1 MPGDPI
7 ILSDYNSIWPE
18 RFREIA
24 DQLRNALGDLAHA
37 IEHVGSTAVPGLA
50 AKPVIDIDVVV
61 RSADDVNLATER
73 LQRVGYEHEGDLGIP
88 GREAFR
94 WPDNNMAR
102 HHLYVVVAGS
112 QPHADHLGF
121 RDYLRAH
128 PAEALECSQL
138 KRSLAAQYRGDR
150 AKYTEEKGR
159 FIERLQDVR
168 SGNPDG
174 RPS

>member
-24 DQLRNALGDLAHA
+24 DQLREALGHLAHS
-37 IEHVGSTAVPGLA
+37 IEHVGSTAVPGLV

-73 LQRVGYEHEGDLGIP
+73 LQRVGYEHEGDFGIP

-94 WPDNNMAR
+94 SPDKTVAR

-112 QPHADHLGF
+112 QPHATTSGSAITYGPT
-121 RDYLRAH
+121 RR
-128 PAEALECSQL
+128 
-138 KRSLAAQYRGDR
+138 KRGN
-150 AKYTEEKGR
+150 T
-159 FIERLQDVR
+159 R
-168 SGNPDG
+168 S
-174 RPS
+174 